1 MAISDIEHAIRT
13 GGLVIGYK
21 QVIKGL
27 HSGIV
32 KEVLVSSNGKSFM
45 DSIKLVSG
53 NVPVK
58 LISESSKELGIMC
71 RKPFNI
77 TILGLM
83 EGKGVAKTEK
93 KEVKEKEVKSKTE
106 EKSKKE
112 TKTKKTI
119 KKSGKK

>member
-1 MAISDIEHAIRT
+1 VAISDIEHAIRT

-27 HSGIV
+27 HSGLI
-32 KEVLVSSNGKSFM
+32 KEVLVSSNGKSFLE
-45 DSIKLVSG
+45 SIKLVSS

-58 LISESSKELGIMC
+58 LLVESSKELGIMC
-71 RKPFNI
+71 KKPFNI

-83 EGKGVAKTEK
+83 EGKGVTKTEK
-93 KEVKEKEVKSKTE
+93 KEVKSKSV

-112 TKTKKTI
+112 TTTKKTT
-119 KKSGKK
+119 KKSEKK